1 MPPNGCSPAV
11 LVILNRNGQHL
22 LPGCLEAVAA
32 LSRPP
37 LAVILVDN
45 GSSDGSVRA
54 TREMHPE
61 VQILVSPTNLGVSG
75 GRNLGLAAAMRVPGA
90 EWVLFM
96 DNDTTLDPQAVDRL
110 VQARAGDPR
119 VGMVVPKAYRR
130 HGEKV
135 LASAGGMRF
144 AAWRGAAWDV
154 AAGCIDD
161 GSFDHTGDVEAACG
175 FAFFVRRTVLAAVG
189 PFDEAFNPYGW
200 EDVDYSL
207 RVRAAGF
214 RIVYAPDAIVYHAG
228 GRAGRGAV
236 PEYERHKVA
245 KMLYLVRRH
254 GSPLDR
260 LAFLS
265 LLPLRAIYRVGRELA
280 SGNPGVV
287 VAWAQGFFAGLG
299 RQDGRSP

>member
-1 MPPNGCSPAV
+1 MPRNGCSPAV

-22 LPGCLEAVAA
+22 LPGCLEAVLA
-32 LSRPP
+32 LAHPP

-45 GSSDGSVRA
+45 GSSDGSVGA

-61 VQILVSPTNLGVSG
+61 VEIMASPENLGVSG
-75 GRNLGLAAAMRVPGA
+75 GRNLGLAAAMRVAGA

-96 DNDTTLDPQAVDRL
+96 DNDTTLDAEAVDRL
-110 VQARAGDPR
+110 VQAGAGDPR
-119 VGMVVPKAYRR
+119 VGMVVAKAYRR
-130 HGEKV
+130 RGDKV

-161 GSFDHTGDVEAACG
+161 GSFDRPGDVQGACG
-175 FAFFVRRTVLAAVG
+175 FAFFVRRAALAAVG

-254 GSPLDR
+254 GSPLDQ

-265 LLPLRAIYRVGRELA
+265 LLPLRAIYRIGRELA
-280 SGNPGVV
+280 SGNPGIVV
-287 VAWAQGFFAGLG
+287 SWAQGFFAGLR